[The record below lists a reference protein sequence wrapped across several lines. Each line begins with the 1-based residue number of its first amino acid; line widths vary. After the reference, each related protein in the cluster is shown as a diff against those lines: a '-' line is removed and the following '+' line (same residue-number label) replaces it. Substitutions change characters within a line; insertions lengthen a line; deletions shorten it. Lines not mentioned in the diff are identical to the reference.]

1 MSPELV
7 VRVAV
12 REIPAGPIPVA
23 QAWADLL
30 ERLHRADGFW
40 LLESTLA
47 DPLRGRFSFTGAAP
61 RAVLRARGGRVERV
75 GCAAGDPAGAP
86 ERSVGLEDPFLAL
99 RRWLPRLPPDEAPDA
114 AELPF
119 VGGAVGWLGHE
130 LAEGLEP
137 VRLGGLDD
145 LALPDAYFLL
155 VDRLLA
161 FEHATGRLCA
171 VALGFGADPGA
182 ARAEAERAAERLA
195 GAVARGVADPFEAA
209 ARAVAAA
216 SEPWRSSGAPGPVRG
231 AEAPGPEPLRL
242 HDAATGL
249 DLDAFFDAHAYGK
262 AVREV
267 QERIAS
273 GDVYQAN
280 LTHRLAVASRAD
292 PWRIYTNLRRISP
305 SPFAAFLATPEVALV
320 GSSPERLLRVS
331 ADGEVESRPIKGTRP
346 RGATGAADAAL
357 RAELAASEKERAEN
371 VMIVDLVR
379 NDLGRVCVAGTVV
392 VPELFAIEP
401 YATVFQMVSTVR
413 GRLRP
418 GLDALDAVRAVFPP
432 GSMTGAPK
440 IAALRLLAGL
450 EPVRRGPY
458 GGALGYLDARGGA
471 DLSVV
476 IRTLLARPGRAWL
489 HVGGGIVLDS
499 DPAAEWAETLAK
511 ARALLD
517 ALAASAG

>member
-1 MSPELV
+1 MPPELV

-12 REIPAGPIPVA
+12 REIPVGPIPA
-23 QAWADLL
+23 ARAWTDLL
-30 ERLHRADGFW
+30 EELHGADGFW
-40 LLESTLA
+40 LLESTLP
-47 DPLRGRFSFTGAAP
+47 DPRRGRFSFAGAAP
-61 RAVLRARGGRVERV
+61 RAVLRARGGRVAL
-75 GCAAGDPAGAP
+75 GCAAGLPVGAP
-86 ERSVGLEDPFLAL
+86 ARSEGLEDPFLAL
-99 RRWLPRLPPDEAPDA
+99 RRWLPRLPPDLAPDA
-114 AELPF
+114 AAFPF

-130 LAEGLEP
+130 LAEHVEP

-161 FEHATGRLCA
+161 FEHATGRLSA
-171 VALGFGADPGA
+171 VALGFGAEPGA
-182 ARAEAERAAERLA
+182 ARVEAERMAERLA
-195 GAVARGVADPFEAA
+195 GRVARGVADPFDAA
-209 ARAVAAA
+209 TRSAIPAGPA
-216 SEPWRSSGAPGPVRG
+216 PGRSSGAPGLVRG
-231 AEAPGPEPLRL
+231 AEAPRVEPLRL
-242 HDAATGL
+242 RDAATGL
-249 DLDAFFDAHAYGK
+249 DLDAFFDAHSYGK
-262 AVREV
+262 AVRQV

-292 PWRIYTNLRRISP
+292 PWRIYTHLRRISP
-305 SPFAAFLATPEVALV
+305 APFAAFLATPEVALV

-331 ADGEVESRPIKGTRP
+331 PDGAVESRPIKGTRP
-346 RGATGAADAAL
+346 RGTTGAADAAL

-379 NDLGRVCVAGTVV
+379 NDLGRVCAAGSVA

-458 GGALGYLDARGGA
+458 GGALGYLDVRGGA
-471 DLSVV
+471 DLAVV
-476 IRTLLARPGRAWL
+476 IRTLLVRPGRAWL

-517 ALAASAG
+517 ALAAAAG